1 MSLIIK
7 LSFILS
13 LPVASSF
20 REGLIRANRKRA
32 LSPSDPLQYHSPDLD
47 ISQIIQQSSPEQQA
61 AASFHLLAA
70 AASSSAALANGS
82 PTSSG
87 SYGNLSLA
95 AANAAATSHHFQQ
108 LQAHLMRSSPYL
120 QGMHRNS

>member
-1 MSLIIK
+1 MFHNYTLIA
-7 LSFILS
+7 LCCL
-13 LPVASSF
+13 VASSF
-20 REGLIRANRKRA
+20 REGIIRANRKRV
-32 LSPSDPLQYHSPDLD
+32 LSPSGSLQYESPELD
-47 ISQIIQQSSPEQQA
+47 ISKIIQHSSPDHQA

-82 PTSSG
+82 PTSSE

-108 LQAHLMRSSPYL
+108 LQAHLLRSSPYL
-120 QGMHRNS
+120 QGIHCNS